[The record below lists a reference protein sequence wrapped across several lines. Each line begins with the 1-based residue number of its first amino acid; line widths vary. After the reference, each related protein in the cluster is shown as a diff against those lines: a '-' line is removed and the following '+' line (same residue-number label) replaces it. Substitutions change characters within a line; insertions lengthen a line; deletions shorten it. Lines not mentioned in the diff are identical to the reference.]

1 MKKISLLLVA
11 AMAFLFSGCV
21 SDQEYLGPADITLSE
36 LEKRINKAT
45 DPDGLFAASKSYI
58 MRQEVRTKVFLD
70 EDNVTMVEVKFEK
83 PDKLALI
90 TYSDNRPAS
99 IFCTD
104 GQKGWI
110 ADCKSR
116 KIVQLEKKGLERM
129 QMLSS
134 LSRPGS
140 GGYNSV
146 FPKVELH
153 KCTNS
158 DGEFYRIT
166 CYPPNQVYPIYFYVD
181 ADDYLLRRVKMK
193 VEVDGKTFDYENRI
207 ISYESREGVNIPMS
221 TVVEQMGISQKCQV
235 IFYRLNPEIPAS
247 DFLPPVF

>member
-1 MKKISLLLVA
+1 MKKIWLSCFA
-11 AMAFLFSGCV
+11 AALFLFSGCV
-21 SDQEYLGPADITLSE
+21 SDQDQLFPSDITLKE
-36 LEKRINKAT
+36 LETRINKAS

-70 EDNVTMVEVKFEK
+70 EDNITMVEVKFEK

-90 TYSDNRPAS
+90 TYSDNREAS

-129 QMLSS
+129 QMLAS

-140 GGYNSV
+140 GGYEAV

-153 KCTNS
+153 KCENK
-158 DGEFYRIT
+158 DGDFYRIT
-166 CYPPNQVYPIYFYVD
+166 CYPANQEHPIFFYVD
-181 ADDYLLRRVKMK
+181 EDDYLLRRIKMK

-207 ISYESREGVNIPMS
+207 IEYETREGVNIPMQ
-221 TVVEQMGISQKCQV
+221 TQVEQMGISQECRV
-235 IFYRLNPEIPAS
+235 ILYRLNPEIPAS